1 MWMAGRI
8 GWEAYA
14 SMAERLAWEVSEPD
28 GRPPT
33 MVLCELTPSIT
44 VGRLGSRTDIGFTDE
59 ELAARSLAVRFVG
72 RGGGAVAHL
81 PGQVFVALFMP
92 LAELGLAR
100 HAVGPYVERLETALE
115 GAIRGLRC
123 GTVRDSRAAGVFG
136 RTGLLAAVGVAIRR
150 GIAWH
155 GAFVNV
161 CPALE
166 VVRRVNTVPARGGGA
181 GGPAI
186 MGSIEADLGRQV
198 RLPDARAALV
208 EHVADA
214 FALSRPNIHAGF
226 PVPIREPTPSAEPS
240 RSVG

>member
-1 MWMAGRI
+1 MAGRI
-8 GWEAYA
+8 AWDAYA
-14 SMAERLAWEVSEPD
+14 AMAERLAWEVSEPA

-44 VGRLGSRTDIGFTDE
+44 IGRHGSRTDVDLTDD
-59 ELAARSLAVRFVG
+59 ELATRALPMRFVG
-72 RGGGAVAHL
+72 RGGGAVVHL
-81 PGQVFVALFMP
+81 PGQVFAALFMP
-92 LAELGLAR
+92 LAEVGLPR
-100 HAVGPYVERLETALE
+100 HAVGPYVDRLETGLE
-115 GAIRGLRC
+115 GAIRSLRC
-123 GTVRDSRAAGVFG
+123 GTGRDSRAAGVFG

-155 GAFVNV
+155 GAWVNV

-166 VVRRVNTVPARGGGA
+166 LVRRVHTVPGRGGGGA
-181 GGPAI
+181 GAAI

-208 EHVADA
+208 EHMADA
-214 FALSRPNIHAGF
+214 FGLAQPNVHAGF
-226 PVPIREPTPSAEPS
+226 PVPIRESPSPTEPS